1 MRDLCWFPTINEFVS
16 SIRETKRR
24 HAAVVSLLA
33 SSNVSIS
40 VDLTQHADGNH
51 ITVPVELVIGFLAN
65 QEIDLRHKLED
76 LQERLSRILEIIN
89 GATT

>member
-1 MRDLCWFPTINEFVS
+1 MRDLYDLPAINEFVS

-24 HAAVVSLLA
+24 HAAVVGLLA
-33 SSNVSIS
+33 SPNISIS
-40 VDLTQHADGNH
+40 TDLTQHADGNH
-51 ITVPVELVIGFLAN
+51 ITVPVESFIGFLTN